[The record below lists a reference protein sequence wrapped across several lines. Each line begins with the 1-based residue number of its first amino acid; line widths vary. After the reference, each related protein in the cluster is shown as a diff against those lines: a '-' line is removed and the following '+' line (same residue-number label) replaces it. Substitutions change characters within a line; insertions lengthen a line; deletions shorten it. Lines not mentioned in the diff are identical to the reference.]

1 MLGRAAGTIGLA
13 LAGLALGCLLALPLV
28 SLLVRVPPG
37 ALLERWRDPAV
48 LDALRLSL
56 VTSVASTAIVIALGL
71 PAAWFLATT
80 SFPGKRLLEVL
91 IDLPLVLPPTV
102 AGVALLAAFGRAGLA
117 GSTLAAL
124 GVHLPFTTL
133 GVIVAQ
139 AFVAVPFF
147 IGATRAGLAEVEQR
161 YLDTAATLRTPP
173 GAVFLRVMLPL
184 AMPSILAGTAMSW
197 ARALGEFG
205 ATITFAGN
213 MPGVTQTMPLAV
225 YLALQ
230 SDLEAAIA
238 LSVILLLV
246 SVTVLLCIRLTPSR
260 LAALASRAR
269 RPAR

>member
-1 MLGRAAGTIGLA
+1 MDAAGTIGLA
-13 LAGLALGCLLALPLV
+13 VAGLALVCLLALPLV

-48 LDALRLSL
+48 VNALRLSL
-56 VTSVASTAIVIALGL
+56 VTSAASTAVVIALGL

-80 SFPGKRLLEVL
+80 TFPGKRLLEVL

-139 AFVAVPFF
+139 AFVAMPFF

-184 AMPSILAGTAMSW
+184 AMPSLLAGTAMSW

-213 MPGVTQTMPLAV
+213 MPGITQTMPLAV
-225 YLALQ
+225 YIALQ
-230 SDLEAAIA
+230 SDLDAAVA
-238 LSVILLLV
+238 LSVMLLLLSLAV
-246 SVTVLLCIRLTPSR
+246 LLVLRLAPLGLPVTVP
-260 LAALASRAR
+260 RAH
-269 RPAR
+269 RPTR